1 MAMNMIKLES
11 LLGMLTIRLQEDNFV
26 KWSFQF
32 RSVLEGND
40 MFDHFDGTY
49 VCPRRFVFIEDSGIT
64 TEVTTVF
71 KEWIKRDRALV
82 SLLLATL
89 GDEAV
94 EYVVGCKTAHEA

>member
-1 MAMNMIKLES
+1 MAMNSIKLDG
-11 LLGMLTIRLQEDNFV
+11 LLGMMTIRLQDDNFV

-32 RSVLEGND
+32 RSMLEGYD
-40 MFDHFDGTY
+40 LFDHFDGSSVSPPKFMFTK
-49 VCPRRFVFIEDSGIT
+49 ETSIT
-64 TEVTTVF
+64 TEITTAY
-71 KEWIKRDRALV
+71 KEWIKQDKALV